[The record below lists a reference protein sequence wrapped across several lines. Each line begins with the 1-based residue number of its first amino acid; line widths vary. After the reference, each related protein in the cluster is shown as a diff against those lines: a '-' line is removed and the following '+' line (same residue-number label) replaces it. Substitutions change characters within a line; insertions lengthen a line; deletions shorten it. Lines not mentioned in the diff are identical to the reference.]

1 MKKVFYSLL
10 KSLVLTVTLSHSLP
24 SYGQEE
30 TLWIPMTTE
39 DAKSKYSTI
48 SMQRTSVH
56 DPSIVY
62 DEGSRQYYVFGSHMA
77 TAKTRDLQ
85 NWTGVS
91 FPWGTVDT
99 DGTITSNV
107 APADAFH
114 THQTR
119 KITIHGETVDFGNFD
134 AAAWNCALPGTG
146 TNGEEIPWTVDGNMW
161 APDIIYNPVSGKWC
175 QYLSLNGPQW
185 NSCII
190 LLTADRIEGPYV
202 YQGPVIFS
210 GFRNDT
216 DERISFHKTD
226 LELVVGKQSSLPHG
240 INRKNGEIIG
250 RTP

>member
-24 SYGQEE
+24 SHGQEE
-30 TLWIPMTTE
+30 TLRIPMTTE

-62 DEGSRQYYVFGSHMA
+62 DEGSRLYYVFGSHMA

-134 AAAWNCALPGTG
+134 AAAWNCALPGTDA
-146 TNGEEIPWTVDGNMW
+146 NGKEIPWTVDGNMW
-161 APDIIYNPVSGKWC
+161 APDIIYNPTLGKWC
-175 QYLSLNGPQW
+175 QYLSLNGPQCPAHRRPHRRALRLPG
-185 NSCII
+185 SCDIQRVPQRHGRAH
-190 LLTADRIEGPYV
+190 LLPQNRLGISCREAIEP
-202 YQGPVIFS
+202 P
-210 GFRNDT
+210 
-216 DERISFHKTD
+216 
-226 LELVVGKQSSLPHG
+226 
-240 INRKNGEIIG
+240 
-250 RTP
+250 RTV

>member
-1 MKKVFYSLL
+1 MCFKTINLIKVMKKVFYSLL

-24 SYGQEE
+24 SHGQEE
-30 TLWIPMTTE
+30 TLRIPMTTE

-62 DEGSRQYYVFGSHMA
+62 DEGSRLYYVFGSHMA

-134 AAAWNCALPGTG
+134 AAAWNCALPGTDA
-146 TNGEEIPWTVDGNMW
+146 NGKEIPWTVDGNMW
-161 APDIIYNPVSGKWC
+161 APDIIYNPTLGKWC

-185 NSCII
+185 NSAIV

-210 GFRNDT
+210 GFRSDMTSASPSTKPTWN
-216 DERISFHKTD
+216 
-226 LELVVGKQSSLPHG
+226 
-240 INRKNGEIIG
+240 
-250 RTP
+250 

>member
-30 TLWIPMTTE
+30 TLRIPMTTE
-39 DAKSKYSTI
+39 DAKNKYSTI

-91 FPWGTVDT
+91 FPWGTADT

-146 TNGEEIPWTVDGNMW
+146 TNGEETAWTVDGNMW
-161 APDIIYNPVSGKWC
+161 APDIIYNPVLGK
-175 QYLSLNGPQW
+175 
-185 NSCII
+185 
-190 LLTADRIEGPYV
+190 
-202 YQGPVIFS
+202 
-210 GFRNDT
+210 
-216 DERISFHKTD
+216 
-226 LELVVGKQSSLPHG
+226 
-240 INRKNGEIIG
+240 
-250 RTP
+250 

>member
-1 MKKVFYSLL
+1 
-10 KSLVLTVTLSHSLP
+10 
-24 SYGQEE
+24 
-30 TLWIPMTTE
+30 MTTE

-62 DEGSRQYYVFGSHMA
+62 DEGSRLYYVFGSHMA

-134 AAAWNCALPGTG
+134 AAAWNCALPGTDA
-146 TNGEEIPWTVDGNMW
+146 NGKEIPWTVDGNMW
-161 APDIIYNPVSGKWC
+161 APDIIYNPTLGKWC

-185 NSCII
+185 NSAIV
-190 LLTADRIEGPYV
+190 LLTADRIEGP
-202 YQGPVIFS
+202 
-210 GFRNDT
+210 
-216 DERISFHKTD
+216 
-226 LELVVGKQSSLPHG
+226 
-240 INRKNGEIIG
+240 
-250 RTP
+250 